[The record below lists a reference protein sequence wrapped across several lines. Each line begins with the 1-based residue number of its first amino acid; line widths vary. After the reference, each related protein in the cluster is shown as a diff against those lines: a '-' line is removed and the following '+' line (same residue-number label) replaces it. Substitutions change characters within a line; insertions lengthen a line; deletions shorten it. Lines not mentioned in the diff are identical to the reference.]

1 MSKCD
6 NCDKS
11 ITKKSPRLECNKC
24 GKIVHA
30 NQLCTGLSS
39 KQLSALGNAENLEWT
54 CEDCRKE
61 SPHRKSFIIPEDD
74 DDDTDGIQLGESGS
88 TAMSKLL
95 RDISLQ
101 VKKAVKMELASVNE
115 SLSSWCIKM
124 DTINATLEILTE
136 KVKDLEKKNMYLT
149 NQNTHLEL
157 KVNAMEQQIRNM
169 EQKQLDNVLEITGIP
184 EDKDENLEKL
194 SSKLAS
200 KLNVEKRQAS
210 MVKRLKGRD
219 GKEGVIQVVLQQE
232 EQVDQWIRAAR
243 TETIALE
250 DITPNAPNPEVAK
263 RRV

>member
-1 MSKCD
+1 
-6 NCDKS
+6 
-11 ITKKSPRLECNKC
+11 
-24 GKIVHA
+24 
-30 NQLCTGLSS
+30 
-39 KQLSALGNAENLEWT
+39 
-54 CEDCRKE
+54 
-61 SPHRKSFIIPEDD
+61 
-74 DDDTDGIQLGESGS
+74 
-88 TAMSKLL
+88 MSKLL
-95 RDISLQ
+95 RDISLE

-184 EDKDENLEKL
+184 ENKDENLEKL

-200 KLNVEKRQAS
+200 KLKVEKRQAS

-219 GKEGVIQVVLQQE
+219 GKEGVIQVVLQQK

-263 RRV
+263 RRVLLRRALTKANKTLLWQAKQTLKETYKYIWFQGGKVLARKFDNDKPVIIRSSCDIDKLSSQKYR